1 VLFVTLRHFLLT
13 LMIFMTLSDLMAV
26 WRFKQDVLSKT
37 PILVVLSR
45 CFIETPKLRTAKGA
59 LSRRFI

>member
-1 VLFVTLRHFLLT
+1 
-13 LMIFMTLSDLMAV
+13 MIFMTLSDLMAV
-26 WRFKQDVLSKT
+26 WRFKQDVLSNVLSKT
-37 PILVVLSR
+37 PILGVLSR